1 MKITKAKRLA
11 AIVIALILILSLIP
25 LQAQASSP
33 TEHFGA
39 SALASM
45 ENGENLTWAYNTLGS
60 GIEANQGTISF
71 EDESHSV
78 NNNDFQTV
86 WNAFLADNPQYFW
99 LAQCDTI
106 SSGGKVTAVEPY
118 YDFIFTADEL
128 PAAKAAFDAATAK
141 ALSGITN
148 DMSQY
153 EIELYLH
160 DYLVNNVKYVNGTSN
175 TNNAY
180 GALVNGQAVCEGYAD
195 AFQYLLT
202 QAGISS
208 CVVTGTS
215 KGEGHAWNLVKI
227 DGEYYYVDV
236 TWDDQDNGKNFYAY
250 FNVTTAQLE
259 EDHTIIPEFY
269 TPPICTATAANYF
282 TVNGGKIESGD
293 IDTICRMM
301 DAGNLTA
308 RVYVTGDADAFKTWW
323 DTNKRTIANTLG
335 VTGSRSFSWSR
346 VGREFLLQITGD
358 YTHAHDL
365 IHIDAVAATCRKEG
379 NVEYWSCSK
388 CGKNYADADAT
399 QELTSIITAMD
410 ANNHEGGTELKDAVE
425 ATCEHTGYTGDTYC
439 KGCDAKLS
447 SGTVIP
453 AGHKLTH
460 VDAVAAT
467 CKDTGTKEH
476 WHCSVCDKD
485 FADSK
490 GATALKD
497 LTLAKDPANHVGG
510 TVIKNKT
517 AATCTVPGNTGDTY
531 CKGCDAKL
539 SSGTVIPAGHK
550 LTHVDAVAATCKD
563 TGTKEHWHCS
573 VCDKDFADSKG
584 ATALKDLTLAKDPA
598 NHVGGTVIK
607 NKTAATCTVPGNTGD
622 TYCKGCDAKLSSG
635 TVIPAG
641 HKLTHVDAVAATC
654 KDTGTKEHWHCS
666 VCDKDFADSKGAT
679 ALTDVTIAKDPNNH
693 VGFKSEW
700 ATDADGHW
708 HACTGCATGKSGFA
722 AHVFDNACDTT
733 CNTCG
738 YTRTTNHVPAVD
750 YRYNDNGH
758 WKVCAVCGETVE
770 AMEAHKGGTATCIA
784 KAVCSVCNQPYGSTA
799 DHDVTNWQQTKAP
812 TFTQPG
818 EKTATCTVCK
828 KDIKAPIPMLT
839 QPMDGKDSGNTKLIK
854 SDLTG
859 IPAQLKDIET
869 LNTLDKIRA
878 ALSKAILENNSS
890 VADSNIKYYDV
901 SVMLANLD
909 DEYVP
914 ITPENLPENGEITI
928 LLAYP
933 EGTNKT
939 GYTFYASHIIT
950 DARYGEVG
958 TVEAP
963 TVKATDNGLE
973 ITLHG
978 TSPVALGWYKTESS
992 SSTGSG
998 SAATPTQPENST
1010 VATGDM
1016 GALIYALCAVC
1027 ALGLCA
1033 VLVSVKRRRH

>member
-25 LQAQASSP
+25 LQAQASSS

-425 ATCEHTGYTGDTYC
+425 ATCEHIGYTGDTYC
-439 KGCDAKLS
+439 KGCNAKLS

-497 LTLAKDPANHVGG
+497 LTLSKDPANHVGG

-531 CKGCDAKL
+531 CKGCDTML
-539 SSGTVIPAGHK
+539 SAGTVIPAGHK

-584 ATALKDLTLAKDPA
+584 
-598 NHVGGTVIK
+598 
-607 NKTAATCTVPGNTGD
+607 
-622 TYCKGCDAKLSSG
+622 DA
-635 TVIPAG
+635 
-641 HKLTHVDAVAATC
+641 
-654 KDTGTKEHWHCS
+654 
-666 VCDKDFADSKGAT
+666 

-818 EKTATCTVCK
+818 EKAATCTVCK

-901 SVMLANLD
+901 SVLLADLD
-909 DEYVP
+909 GEYVP

-958 TVEAP
+958 TVETP

-978 TSPVALGWYKTESS
+978 TSPVALGWYETESS

-998 SAATPTQPENST
+998 SAATPTQPENSA

-1016 GALIYALCAVC
+1016 GVLIYALCAVC

>member
-1 MKITKAKRLA
+1 M
-11 AIVIALILILSLIP
+11 
-25 LQAQASSP
+25 
-33 TEHFGA
+33 
-39 SALASM
+39 
-45 ENGENLTWAYNTLGS
+45 
-60 GIEANQGTISF
+60 
-71 EDESHSV
+71 
-78 NNNDFQTV
+78 
-86 WNAFLADNPQYFW
+86 
-99 LAQCDTI
+99 
-106 SSGGKVTAVEPY
+106 
-118 YDFIFTADEL
+118 
-128 PAAKAAFDAATAK
+128 
-141 ALSGITN
+141 
-148 DMSQY
+148 
-153 EIELYLH
+153 
-160 DYLVNNVKYVNGTSN
+160 
-175 TNNAY
+175 
-180 GALVNGQAVCEGYAD
+180 
-195 AFQYLLT
+195 
-202 QAGISS
+202 
-208 CVVTGTS
+208 
-215 KGEGHAWNLVKI
+215 
-227 DGEYYYVDV
+227 
-236 TWDDQDNGKNFYAY
+236 
-250 FNVTTAQLE
+250 
-259 EDHTIIPEFY
+259 
-269 TPPICTATAANYF
+269 
-282 TVNGGKIESGD
+282 
-293 IDTICRMM
+293 
-301 DAGNLTA
+301 
-308 RVYVTGDADAFKTWW
+308 
-323 DTNKRTIANTLG
+323 
-335 VTGSRSFSWSR
+335 
-346 VGREFLLQITGD
+346 
-358 YTHAHDL
+358 
-365 IHIDAVAATCRKEG
+365 
-379 NVEYWSCSK
+379 
-388 CGKNYADADAT
+388 
-399 QELTSIITAMD
+399 
-410 ANNHEGGTELKDAVE
+410 
-425 ATCEHTGYTGDTYC
+425 
-439 KGCDAKLS
+439 
-447 SGTVIP
+447 
-453 AGHKLTH
+453 
-460 VDAVAAT
+460 
-467 CKDTGTKEH
+467 
-476 WHCSVCDKD
+476 
-485 FADSK
+485 
-490 GATALKD
+490 
-497 LTLAKDPANHVGG
+497 
-510 TVIKNKT
+510 
-517 AATCTVPGNTGDTY
+517 
-531 CKGCDAKL
+531 
-539 SSGTVIPAGHK
+539 
-550 LTHVDAVAATCKD
+550 
-563 TGTKEHWHCS
+563 
-573 VCDKDFADSKG
+573 
-584 ATALKDLTLAKDPA
+584 
-598 NHVGGTVIK
+598 
-607 NKTAATCTVPGNTGD
+607 
-622 TYCKGCDAKLSSG
+622 
-635 TVIPAG
+635 
-641 HKLTHVDAVAATC
+641 
-654 KDTGTKEHWHCS
+654 
-666 VCDKDFADSKGAT
+666 
-679 ALTDVTIAKDPNNH
+679 TIAKDPNNH

-909 DEYVP
+909 GEYVP

>member
-1 MKITKAKRLA
+1 MGGT
-11 AIVIALILILSLIP
+11 VI
-25 LQAQASSP
+25 
-33 TEHFGA
+33 
-39 SALASM
+39 
-45 ENGENLTWAYNTLGS
+45 
-60 GIEANQGTISF
+60 
-71 EDESHSV
+71 
-78 NNNDFQTV
+78 
-86 WNAFLADNPQYFW
+86 
-99 LAQCDTI
+99 
-106 SSGGKVTAVEPY
+106 
-118 YDFIFTADEL
+118 
-128 PAAKAAFDAATAK
+128 
-141 ALSGITN
+141 
-148 DMSQY
+148 
-153 EIELYLH
+153 
-160 DYLVNNVKYVNGTSN
+160 
-175 TNNAY
+175 
-180 GALVNGQAVCEGYAD
+180 
-195 AFQYLLT
+195 
-202 QAGISS
+202 
-208 CVVTGTS
+208 
-215 KGEGHAWNLVKI
+215 
-227 DGEYYYVDV
+227 
-236 TWDDQDNGKNFYAY
+236 KN
-250 FNVTTAQLE
+250 
-259 EDHTIIPEFY
+259 
-269 TPPICTATAANYF
+269 
-282 TVNGGKIESGD
+282 
-293 IDTICRMM
+293 
-301 DAGNLTA
+301 
-308 RVYVTGDADAFKTWW
+308 KT
-323 DTNKRTIANTLG
+323 
-335 VTGSRSFSWSR
+335 
-346 VGREFLLQITGD
+346 
-358 YTHAHDL
+358 
-365 IHIDAVAATCRKEG
+365 AATCTVPG
-379 NVEYWSCSK
+379 N
-388 CGKNYADADAT
+388 
-399 QELTSIITAMD
+399 
-410 ANNHEGGTELKDAVE
+410 
-425 ATCEHTGYTGDTYC
+425 TGDTYC
-439 KGCDAKLS
+439 KSCDAKLS

-476 WHCSVCDKD
+476 WHCSVCDKN

-497 LTLAKDPANHVGG
+497 LTLAKDPTNHVGG

-531 CKGCDAKL
+531 CKGCDTKL

-573 VCDKDFADSKG
+573 VCDKNFADSKG
-584 ATALKDLTLAKDPA
+584 D
-598 NHVGGTVIK
+598 
-607 NKTAATCTVPGNTGD
+607 AAM
-622 TYCKGCDAKLSSG
+622 
-635 TVIPAG
+635 
-641 HKLTHVDAVAATC
+641 
-654 KDTGTKEHWHCS
+654 
-666 VCDKDFADSKGAT
+666 
-679 ALTDVTIAKDPNNH
+679 TDVTIAKDPNNH

-818 EKTATCTVCK
+818 EKVATCTVCK

-909 DEYVP
+909 GEYVP

-958 TVEAP
+958 TVETP

-1016 GALIYALCAVC
+1016 GTLIYALCAVC

-1033 VLVSVKRRRH
+1033 VLFSVKRRRH

>member
-25 LQAQASSP
+25 LQAQASST

-71 EDESHSV
+71 EDDSHSV
-78 NNNDFQTV
+78 SNNDFQTV

-308 RVYVTGDADAFKTWW
+308 RVYVTGDADEFLTWYN
-323 DTNKRTIANTLG
+323 TNKRVIANTLG
-335 VTGSRSFSWSR
+335 VTGDRSYSWYR
-346 VGREFLLQITGD
+346 LGREFLLQITGE

-365 IHIDAVAATCRKEG
+365 THVNAVAATCRKEG

-439 KGCDAKLS
+439 KGCDTKLS

-460 VDAVAAT
+460 VAAVAAT

-490 GATALKD
+490 GAAALKD
-497 LTLAKDPANHVGG
+497 LTLAKDPTNHVGG

-531 CKGCDAKL
+531 CKGCDTKL

-550 LTHVDAVAATCKD
+550 LTHVAAVAATCKD

-573 VCDKDFADSKG
+573 VCRKDFADSK
-584 ATALKDLTLAKDPA
+584 
-598 NHVGGTVIK
+598 
-607 NKTAATCTVPGNTGD
+607 AA
-622 TYCKGCDAKLSSG
+622 A
-635 TVIPAG
+635 
-641 HKLTHVDAVAATC
+641 
-654 KDTGTKEHWHCS
+654 
-666 VCDKDFADSKGAT
+666 

-708 HACTGCATGKSGFA
+708 HACTGCTTGKSGFA

-750 YRYNDNGH
+750 YSHNDNGH

-812 TFTQPG
+812 TFTHPG

-828 KDIKAPIPMLT
+828 KDIKASIPVLT
-839 QPMDGKDSGNTKLIK
+839 QPMEGKDDGNTKLIK
-854 SDLTG
+854 SDLTDV
-859 IPAQLKDIET
+859 PAQLKDIET

-878 ALSKAILENNSS
+878 ALSKAILEGNTS
-890 VADSNIKYYDV
+890 VSDSNIKYYDV
-901 SVMLANLD
+901 SVVLVGSD
-909 DEYVP
+909 GEYVP
-914 ITPENLPENGEITI
+914 MTPENLPENGEITI

-958 TVEAP
+958 TVETP

-978 TSPVALGWYKTESS
+978 TSPVALGWE
-992 SSTGSG
+992 
-998 SAATPTQPENST
+998 AVPTSNP

-1016 GALIYALCAVC
+1016 CIFVYALCIIG
-1027 ALGLCA
+1027 ALSLS
-1033 VLVSVKRRRH
+1033 VILFSVKRRRH

>member
-1 MKITKAKRLA
+1 MGGT
-11 AIVIALILILSLIP
+11 VI
-25 LQAQASSP
+25 
-33 TEHFGA
+33 
-39 SALASM
+39 
-45 ENGENLTWAYNTLGS
+45 
-60 GIEANQGTISF
+60 
-71 EDESHSV
+71 
-78 NNNDFQTV
+78 
-86 WNAFLADNPQYFW
+86 
-99 LAQCDTI
+99 
-106 SSGGKVTAVEPY
+106 
-118 YDFIFTADEL
+118 
-128 PAAKAAFDAATAK
+128 
-141 ALSGITN
+141 
-148 DMSQY
+148 
-153 EIELYLH
+153 
-160 DYLVNNVKYVNGTSN
+160 
-175 TNNAY
+175 
-180 GALVNGQAVCEGYAD
+180 
-195 AFQYLLT
+195 
-202 QAGISS
+202 
-208 CVVTGTS
+208 
-215 KGEGHAWNLVKI
+215 
-227 DGEYYYVDV
+227 
-236 TWDDQDNGKNFYAY
+236 KN
-250 FNVTTAQLE
+250 
-259 EDHTIIPEFY
+259 
-269 TPPICTATAANYF
+269 
-282 TVNGGKIESGD
+282 
-293 IDTICRMM
+293 
-301 DAGNLTA
+301 
-308 RVYVTGDADAFKTWW
+308 KT
-323 DTNKRTIANTLG
+323 
-335 VTGSRSFSWSR
+335 
-346 VGREFLLQITGD
+346 
-358 YTHAHDL
+358 
-365 IHIDAVAATCRKEG
+365 AATCTVPG
-379 NVEYWSCSK
+379 N
-388 CGKNYADADAT
+388 
-399 QELTSIITAMD
+399 
-410 ANNHEGGTELKDAVE
+410 
-425 ATCEHTGYTGDTYC
+425 TGDTYC
-439 KGCDAKLS
+439 KSCDAKLS

-460 VDAVAAT
+460 VDAIPAT

-490 GATALKD
+490 GA
-497 LTLAKDPANHVGG
+497 
-510 TVIKNKT
+510 
-517 AATCTVPGNTGDTY
+517 AT
-531 CKGCDAKL
+531 
-539 SSGTVIPAGHK
+539 
-550 LTHVDAVAATCKD
+550 
-563 TGTKEHWHCS
+563 
-573 VCDKDFADSKG
+573 
-584 ATALKDLTLAKDPA
+584 
-598 NHVGGTVIK
+598 
-607 NKTAATCTVPGNTGD
+607 
-622 TYCKGCDAKLSSG
+622 
-635 TVIPAG
+635 
-641 HKLTHVDAVAATC
+641 
-654 KDTGTKEHWHCS
+654 
-666 VCDKDFADSKGAT
+666 
-679 ALTDVTIAKDPNNH
+679 LTDVTISKDPNNH

-909 DEYVP
+909 GEYVP

-928 LLAYP
+928 LLAYH

-1016 GALIYALCAVC
+1016 GALIYALCAFC

>member
-25 LQAQASSP
+25 LQAQASST

-439 KGCDAKLS
+439 KGCNAKLSSGTVLPKTHNMTHVAAVAATCKDTGTKEHWHCSVCDKDFADSKGATALKDLTLAKDPANHVGGTVIKNKTAATCTVPGNTGDTYCKGCDAKLS

-460 VDAVAAT
+460 VAAVAAT

-584 ATALKDLTLAKDPA
+584 AAAL
-598 NHVGGTVIK
+598 I
-607 NKTAATCTVPGNTGD
+607 
-622 TYCKGCDAKLSSG
+622 
-635 TVIPAG
+635 
-641 HKLTHVDAVAATC
+641 
-654 KDTGTKEHWHCS
+654 
-666 VCDKDFADSKGAT
+666 
-679 ALTDVTIAKDPNNH
+679 DVTIAKDPINH

-750 YRYNDNGH
+750 YSHNDNGH

-799 DHDVTNWQQTKAP
+799 DHNITNWQQTKAP

-818 EKTATCTVCK
+818 EKTGACTVCK
-828 KDIKAPIPMLT
+828 KDIKASIPVLT
-839 QPMDGKDSGNTKLIK
+839 QPMEGKDDGNTKLIK
-854 SDLTG
+854 SDLTDV
-859 IPAQLKDIET
+859 PAQLKDIET

-878 ALSKAILENNSS
+878 ALSKAILEGNTS
-890 VADSNIKYYDV
+890 VSDSNIKYYDV
-901 SVMLANLD
+901 SVVLVGSD
-909 DEYVP
+909 GEYVP
-914 ITPENLPENGEITI
+914 MTPENLPENGEITI

-958 TVEAP
+958 TIETP
-963 TVKATDNGLE
+963 TVKAADNGLE

-978 TSPVALGWYKTESS
+978 TSPVALGWE
-992 SSTGSG
+992 
-998 SAATPTQPENST
+998 AVPTSNP

-1016 GALIYALCAVC
+1016 GIFVYALCIIG
-1027 ALGLCA
+1027 ALSLGVILF
-1033 VLVSVKRRRH
+1033 SVKRRRH

>member
-269 TPPICTATAANYF
+269 TLPICTATAANYF

-335 VTGSRSFSWSR
+335 VTGSRSFSWNR

-439 KGCDAKLS
+439 KGCNAKLS

-476 WHCSVCDKD
+476 WHC
-485 FADSK
+485 
-490 GATALKD
+490 T
-497 LTLAKDPANHVGG
+497 
-510 TVIKNKT
+510 
-517 AATCTVPGNTGDTY
+517 
-531 CKGCDAKL
+531 
-539 SSGTVIPAGHK
+539 
-550 LTHVDAVAATCKD
+550 
-563 TGTKEHWHCS
+563 
-573 VCDKDFADSKG
+573 
-584 ATALKDLTLAKDPA
+584 
-598 NHVGGTVIK
+598 
-607 NKTAATCTVPGNTGD
+607 
-622 TYCKGCDAKLSSG
+622 
-635 TVIPAG
+635 
-641 HKLTHVDAVAATC
+641 
-654 KDTGTKEHWHCS
+654 

-679 ALTDVTIAKDPNNH
+679 ALTDVTIAKNPNNH

-909 DEYVP
+909 GEYVP

>member
-11 AIVIALILILSLIP
+11 AILIALILILSLIP
-25 LQAQASSP
+25 LQAQASSS

-439 KGCDAKLS
+439 KGCNAKLSSGTVIPAGHKLTHVDAVAATCKDTGTKEHWHCSVCDKNFADSKGATALKDLTLAKDPTNHVGGTVIKNKTAATCTVPGNTGDTYCKSCDSKLS

-490 GATALKD
+490 G
-497 LTLAKDPANHVGG
+497 
-510 TVIKNKT
+510 
-517 AATCTVPGNTGDTY
+517 
-531 CKGCDAKL
+531 DA
-539 SSGTVIPAGHK
+539 
-550 LTHVDAVAATCKD
+550 
-563 TGTKEHWHCS
+563 
-573 VCDKDFADSKG
+573 
-584 ATALKDLTLAKDPA
+584 
-598 NHVGGTVIK
+598 
-607 NKTAATCTVPGNTGD
+607 
-622 TYCKGCDAKLSSG
+622 
-635 TVIPAG
+635 
-641 HKLTHVDAVAATC
+641 
-654 KDTGTKEHWHCS
+654 
-666 VCDKDFADSKGAT
+666 

-818 EKTATCTVCK
+818 EKAATCTVCK

-909 DEYVP
+909 GEYVP

-998 SAATPTQPENST
+998 SATTPTQPENST

>member
-25 LQAQASSP
+25 LQAQASST

-71 EDESHSV
+71 EDDSHSV
-78 NNNDFQTV
+78 SNNDFQTV

-293 IDTICRMM
+293 IDTICRIM

-308 RVYVTGDADAFKTWW
+308 RVYVTGDADEFLTWYN
-323 DTNKRTIANTLG
+323 TNKRVIANTLG
-335 VTGSRSFSWSR
+335 VTGDRSYSWYR
-346 VGREFLLQITGD
+346 LGREFLLQITGD

-439 KGCDAKLS
+439 KGCNAKLSSGTVLPKTHNMTHVDAVPATCKATGTKEHWYCSVCDKDFADSKGTTVLTDLTLAKDPTNHVGGSVIKNKAAATCTVPGNTGDTYCKGCDAKLS

-460 VDAVAAT
+460 VDAVPAT
-467 CKDTGTKEH
+467 CKATGTKEH

-485 FADSK
+485 FSDSK
-490 GATALKD
+490 GTTIMTD
-497 LTLAKDPANHVGG
+497 LTLVKDPTNHVGG

-550 LTHVDAVAATCKD
+550 LTHVAAVAATCKD

-584 ATALKDLTLAKDPA
+584 AA
-598 NHVGGTVIK
+598 
-607 NKTAATCTVPGNTGD
+607 
-622 TYCKGCDAKLSSG
+622 
-635 TVIPAG
+635 
-641 HKLTHVDAVAATC
+641 
-654 KDTGTKEHWHCS
+654 
-666 VCDKDFADSKGAT
+666 

-708 HACTGCATGKSGFA
+708 HACTGCTTGKSGFA

-828 KDIKAPIPMLT
+828 NDIKAPIPTLT
-839 QPMDGKDSGNTKLIK
+839 QPMEGKDDGNTKLIK
-854 SDLTG
+854 SDLTDV
-859 IPAQLKDIET
+859 PAQLKDIET

-878 ALSKAILENNSS
+878 ALSKAILEGNTS
-890 VADSNIKYYDV
+890 VSDSNIKYYDV
-901 SVMLANLD
+901 SVVLVGSD
-909 DEYVP
+909 GEYVP
-914 ITPENLPENGEITI
+914 MTPENLPENGEITI

-958 TVEAP
+958 TVETP

-978 TSPVALGWYKTESS
+978 TSPVALGWE
-992 SSTGSG
+992 
-998 SAATPTQPENST
+998 AVPTSNP

-1016 GALIYALCAVC
+1016 GIFVYALCIIG
-1027 ALGLCA
+1027 ALSLGVILF
-1033 VLVSVKRRRH
+1033 SVKRRRH

>member
-365 IHIDAVAATCRKEG
+365 IHINAVAATCRKEG

-439 KGCDAKLS
+439 KGCNAKLS

-460 VDAVAAT
+460 VDAIPAT

-584 ATALKDLTLAKDPA
+584 
-598 NHVGGTVIK
+598 
-607 NKTAATCTVPGNTGD
+607 
-622 TYCKGCDAKLSSG
+622 DA
-635 TVIPAG
+635 
-641 HKLTHVDAVAATC
+641 
-654 KDTGTKEHWHCS
+654 
-666 VCDKDFADSKGAT
+666 

-818 EKTATCTVCK
+818 EKAATCTVCK

-909 DEYVP
+909 GEYVP

-963 TVKATDNGLE
+963 TVKTTDNGLE

>member
-1 MKITKAKRLA
+1 MKITKTKRLA

-25 LQAQASSP
+25 LQAQASPSI
-33 TEHFGA
+33 EHFGA

-45 ENGENLTWAYNTLGS
+45 ENGENLTWAYNTLAA
-60 GIEANQGTISF
+60 GIKANQETISF
-71 EDESHSV
+71 EDETHSV

-86 WNAFLADNPQYFW
+86 WSVFLADNPQYFW
-99 LAQCDTI
+99 LAQCDTT
-106 SSGGKVTAVEPY
+106 SSGGKVTAVNPY

-153 EIELYLH
+153 DIELYLH
-160 DYLVNNVKYVNGTSN
+160 DYLVNNVKYVKSVSN
-175 TNNAY
+175 AHNAY
-180 GALVNGQAVCEGYAD
+180 GALVNGQAVCEGYAR
-195 AFQYLLT
+195 AFQYLLM

-208 CVVTGTS
+208 FVVTGQS

-259 EDHTIIPEFY
+259 EDHTIISEFY

-308 RVYVTGDADAFKTWW
+308 RVYVTGDADEFLTWYN
-323 DTNKRTIANTLG
+323 TNKRVIANTLG
-335 VTGSRSFSWSR
+335 VTGDRSYSWYR
-346 VGREFLLQITGD
+346 LGREFLLQITGE

-365 IHIDAVAATCRKEG
+365 THVDAVAATCRKEG

-410 ANNHEGGTELKDAVE
+410 AGNHEGGTELKDAVE
-425 ATCEHTGYTGDTYC
+425 ATCEHAGYTGDTYC
-439 KGCDAKLS
+439 KGCNAKLS
-447 SGTVIP
+447 SGTVLP
-453 AGHKLTH
+453 KTHNMTH
-460 VDAVAAT
+460 VDTVPAT
-467 CKDTGTKEH
+467 CKATGTKEH

-490 GATALKD
+490 GTTVLTD
-497 LTLAKDPANHVGG
+497 LTLAKDPTNHVGG
-510 TVIKNKT
+510 TVIKNKA

-531 CKGCDAKL
+531 CKSCDAKL

-550 LTHVDAVAATCKD
+550 LAHVNAVAATCKA

-573 VCDKDFADSKG
+573 VCRKDFADSKG
-584 ATALKDLTLAKDPA
+584 AAAL
-598 NHVGGTVIK
+598 I
-607 NKTAATCTVPGNTGD
+607 
-622 TYCKGCDAKLSSG
+622 
-635 TVIPAG
+635 
-641 HKLTHVDAVAATC
+641 
-654 KDTGTKEHWHCS
+654 
-666 VCDKDFADSKGAT
+666 
-679 ALTDVTIAKDPNNH
+679 DVTIAKDPTNH

-750 YRYNDNGH
+750 YSHNDTGH

-799 DHDVTNWQQTKAP
+799 DHNITNWQQTKAP

-818 EKTATCTVCK
+818 EKTGACTVCK
-828 KDIKAPIPMLT
+828 KDIKASIPVLT
-839 QPMDGKDSGNTKLIK
+839 QPMEGKDGANTKLIK
-854 SDLTG
+854 SDLTDV
-859 IPAQLKDIET
+859 PAQLKDIET

-878 ALSKAILENNSS
+878 ALSKAILEDNTS
-890 VADSNIKYYDV
+890 VSDSNIKYYDV
-901 SVMLANLD
+901 TVLLAGLD
-909 DEYVP
+909 GEYVP
-914 ITPENLPENGEITI
+914 MTPENLPQNGEVTI

-939 GYTFYASHIIT
+939 DFVFYASHILT

-958 TVEAP
+958 TVKTP

-978 TSPVALGWYKTESS
+978 TSPIALGWEAV
-992 SSTGSG
+992 STNN
-998 SAATPTQPENST
+998 P

-1016 GALIYALCAVC
+1016 GIFVYALCIVG
-1027 ALGLCA
+1027 ALSLGVILF
-1033 VLVSVKRRRH
+1033 SVKRRRH

>member
-25 LQAQASSP
+25 LQAQASST

-71 EDESHSV
+71 EDDSHSV
-78 NNNDFQTV
+78 SNNDFQTV

-308 RVYVTGDADAFKTWW
+308 RVYVTGDADEFLTWYN
-323 DTNKRTIANTLG
+323 TNKRVIANTLG
-335 VTGSRSFSWSR
+335 VTGDRSYSWYR
-346 VGREFLLQITGD
+346 LGREFLLQITGE

-365 IHIDAVAATCRKEG
+365 THVNAVAATCRKEG

-439 KGCDAKLS
+439 KGCNAKLS
-447 SGTVIP
+447 SGTVLP
-453 AGHKLTH
+453 KTHNMTH
-460 VDAVAAT
+460 VAAVAAT
-467 CKDTGTKEH
+467 CMDTGTKEH

-490 GATALKD
+490 GAAALKD
-497 LTLAKDPANHVGG
+497 LTLAKDPTNHVGG

-531 CKGCDAKL
+531 CKGCDTKL

-550 LTHVDAVAATCKD
+550 LTHVAAVAATCKD

-573 VCDKDFADSKG
+573 VCRKDFADSK
-584 ATALKDLTLAKDPA
+584 
-598 NHVGGTVIK
+598 
-607 NKTAATCTVPGNTGD
+607 AA
-622 TYCKGCDAKLSSG
+622 A
-635 TVIPAG
+635 
-641 HKLTHVDAVAATC
+641 
-654 KDTGTKEHWHCS
+654 
-666 VCDKDFADSKGAT
+666 

-708 HACTGCATGKSGFA
+708 HACTGCTTGKSGFA

-750 YRYNDNGH
+750 YSHNDNGH

-812 TFTQPG
+812 TFTHPG

-828 KDIKAPIPMLT
+828 KDIKASIPLLT
-839 QPMDGKDSGNTKLIK
+839 QPMEGKDDGNTKLIK
-854 SDLTG
+854 SDLTDV
-859 IPAQLKDIET
+859 PAQLKDIET

-878 ALSKAILENNSS
+878 ALSKAILEGNTS
-890 VADSNIKYYDV
+890 VSDSNIKYYDV
-901 SVMLANLD
+901 SVVLVGSD
-909 DEYVP
+909 GEYVP
-914 ITPENLPENGEITI
+914 MTPENLPENGEITI

-958 TVEAP
+958 TVETP